1 MVKGVEDLRTPLN
14 EIIKLDK
21 DIRGT
26 LSGFMMPSF
35 VIDLPG
41 GGGKRLVSTHES
53 YHQGIAT
60 YTAPGLQGTKGSRTY
75 TYYDP
80 KPVEVMQLAELHQQK
95 VQALHNGQTLEELA
109 QSEVIKPPLVRAPT
123 AVPLP
128 AVSQDFGGRYQWV
141 EGAIPS
147 TPSMRPLPSYPNV
160 HIPYPEVRP
169 SASMHASAGGG

>member
-53 YHQGIAT
+53 YENGVAT
-60 YTAPGLQGTKGSRTY
+60 YTAPGLHGKKGKRTY

-109 QSEVIKPPLVRAPT
+109 ESTVIKPPPAMAPT
-123 AVPLP
+123 AVPLA
-128 AVSQDFGGRYQWV
+128 AVNRRNSWR

-147 TPSMRPLPSYPNV
+147 TPLIYPSPSYTNV
-160 HIPYPEVRP
+160 HIPYSESLP
-169 SASMHASAGGG
+169 SASMHASAGSGG

>member
-1 MVKGVEDLRTPLN
+1 MVKGVEDLRTPLE

-41 GGGKRLVSTHES
+41 GGGKRLVSTHEK
-53 YHQGIAT
+53 YVNGVAT
-60 YTAPGLQGTKGSRTY
+60 YTAPGLHGEKGQREY

-80 KPVEVMQLAELHQQK
+80 KPVEVVQLAELRQQK

-109 QSEVIKPPLVRAPT
+109 RATVVKPRPAKAP
-123 AVPLP
+123 AVPLS
-128 AVSQDFGGRYQWV
+128 AVNRDTGRRYPWV

-147 TPSMRPLPSYPNV
+147 TSIRPPLSYPTYQM
-160 HIPYPEVRP
+160 PYPEVRP
-169 SASMHASAGGG
+169 LASMHASAGSGG

>member
-53 YHQGIAT
+53 YENGVAT
-60 YTAPGLQGTKGSRTY
+60 YTAPGLHGKKGKRTY

-109 QSEVIKPPLVRAPT
+109 ESTVIKPPPVNRRK
-123 AVPLP
+123 
-128 AVSQDFGGRYQWV
+128 SWR

-147 TPSMRPLPSYPNV
+147 TPMIYPSPSYPNV
-160 HIPYPEVRP
+160 HIPYSESLPL
-169 SASMHASAGGG
+169 ASMHASAGSGG